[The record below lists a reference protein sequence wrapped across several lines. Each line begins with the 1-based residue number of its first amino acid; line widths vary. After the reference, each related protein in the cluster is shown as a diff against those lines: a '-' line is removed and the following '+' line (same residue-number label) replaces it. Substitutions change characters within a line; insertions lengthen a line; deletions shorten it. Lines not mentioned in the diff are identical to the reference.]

1 MIDRFGLTACCSEKR
16 GEDEPDRAFRAER
29 LYDSSL
35 FEKRVQAL
43 EAHCDQWAIFSGKH
57 GYLDPDDKITWY
69 DQKIGDLPKE
79 ERLELARDVVD
90 QLPDGVDEVMI
101 LMGRKY
107 ADPLKEV
114 LPDDVSVWDPLEGV
128 RLFDQSG
135 ELEALADDTEQDRLI
150 SDGGQ
155 DAAFECFACEEP
167 VPAAAEY
174 CPYCASSLTHVEEV
188 EPGAGR
194 DDRDDQEESADDTDQ
209 EEASEYQQVHWSDES
224 DEWATPP
231 ELLRPLDDA
240 VGGFDLDPCSGAEA
254 RSIAPETY
262 TEEDDGLA
270 RRWFGAV
277 WCNPPYSDAAD
288 WIEKARNESRR
299 DEVEV
304 VLVLLPARTST
315 QWFQKFAATATA
327 LCFIEGR
334 LRFGDAEDDAP
345 FPSVLLAFG
354 DVSGEL
360 YDFLQKRGVVF
371 IDGERYSP
379 TRQISLDA
387 VATGGGE
394 SGE

>member
-1 MIDRFGLTACCSEKR
+1 MAEK
-16 GEDEPDRAFRAER
+16 
-29 LYDSSL
+29 
-35 FEKRVQAL
+35 V
-43 EAHCDQWAIFSGKH
+43 
-57 GYLDPDDKITWY
+57 
-69 DQKIGDLPKE
+69 
-79 ERLELARDVVD
+79 
-90 QLPDGVDEVMI
+90 
-101 LMGRKY
+101 
-107 ADPLKEV
+107 
-114 LPDDVSVWDPLEGV
+114 
-128 RLFDQSG
+128 
-135 ELEALADDTEQDRLI
+135 
-150 SDGGQ
+150 
-155 DAAFECFACEEP
+155 
-167 VPAAAEY
+167 
-174 CPYCASSLTHVEEV
+174 
-188 EPGAGR
+188 
-194 DDRDDQEESADDTDQ
+194 
-209 EEASEYQQVHWSDES
+209 SEYHQVHWSDES

-231 ELLRPLDDA
+231 SLLRPLDDA
-240 VGGFDLDPCSGAEA
+240 VRGFDLDPCSGAEA

-270 RRWFGAV
+270 RRWFGTV

-360 YDFLQKRGVVF
+360 YDFLQKRGAVF

-379 TRQISLDA
+379 TRQVTLGA
-387 VATGGGE
+387 VATDGGE